1 MKGLLIKD
9 MRYTLQN
16 KKMIAVFLFVAI
28 AVLATQGRDG
38 GSFIISYMTL
48 ICGMLVLTT
57 ISIDEFDK
65 SITFLM
71 TMPINRTTYA
81 AEKYVFALLSSFC
94 GWVISTIPCILIS
107 TEDRAECIQ
116 QAVVLLLVF
125 SFMQLVILPVQLKFG
140 GEKGRMVLI
149 GVFGFFF
156 LLVLLAKKVGESV
169 FASQADAERWLV
181 EIIKKLDAMKGMTV
195 GIVVVAIW
203 LLALG
208 ISFMIS
214 KKIMENKEY

>member
-9 MRYTLQN
+9 IRYTLQN
-16 KKMIAVFLFVAI
+16 KKMIMVLLFVAV
-28 AVLATQGRDG
+28 ALLATQGKDG
-38 GSFIISYMTL
+38 GTFIISYLTL

-71 TMPINRTTYA
+71 TMPISRTTYA
-81 AEKYVFALLSSFC
+81 AEKYVFALMSSLC
-94 GWVISTIPCILIS
+94 GWVLSTIPCVLIQ
-107 TEDRAECIQ
+107 TENRMECFQ
-116 QAVVLLLVF
+116 QALALLLVF
-125 SFMQLVILPVQLKFG
+125 SFLQLVILPVQLKFG

-156 LLVLLAKKVGESV
+156 LLVLLAKKIGESV
-169 FASQADAERWLV
+169 FATQADAERWLG
-181 EIIKKLDAMKGMTV
+181 EIIRKLDATSGITV
-195 GIVVVAIW
+195 VIVAVAIW
-203 LLALG
+203 LLSLG
-208 ISFMIS
+208 ISFLIS